1 MHWNQFDYYLHPAG
15 SYFGTKVGCRTEHVA
30 YDYVGKTVYIINH
43 SLLAEGTRTIDIEL
57 IDLAGNSLATKTVS
71 AQTVPN
77 KSKKVFTVPGLD
89 TIEDV
94 AFLRLLLT
102 DSEGALLSR
111 NVYWLSKSLDKL
123 NWDRSTWFYTPVST
137 FADFT
142 ALEDLE
148 TASVIVSV
156 GTAASGS
163 STVTLQN
170 QADLPAFF
178 IRLNLVDDMGND
190 IVPVLWTDNYV
201 TLWPH
206 EEMEVQVTYDTSLS
220 ASVQASG
227 WNFGAAQTIR
237 IV

>member
-15 SYFGTKVGCRTEHVA
+15 SYFGTKTASRIEHVA
-30 YDYVGKTVYIINH
+30 YDYVGKNVYIINQ
-43 SLLAEGTRTIDIEL
+43 SLKTEGTRSIDIEL
-57 IDLAGNSLATKTVS
+57 IDTAGKSLAAKTVS
-71 AQTVPN
+71 TETTPN
-77 KSKKVFTVPGLD
+77 TSKKVIAVPGVD
-89 TIEDV
+89 NIEDV
-94 AFLRLLLT
+94 AFLRLVLS
-102 DSEGALLSR
+102 DSEGAALSR

-123 NWDRSTWFYTPVST
+123 NWDRSSWFSTPVT
-137 FADFT
+137 AFADFT

-148 TASVIVSV
+148 TASIVVSV

-163 STVTLQN
+163 STVTLRN
-170 QADLPAFF
+170 QADVPAFF
-178 IRLNLVDDMGND
+178 IRLNLVDGMGND
-190 IVPVLWTDNYV
+190 VVPVLWTDNYV

-227 WNFGAAQTIR
+227 WNFGAAQTVR